1 MDNGA
6 AESHAFST
14 TMDQFARPDLLSK
27 NVCSR
32 VSIRTKVTSRIKHA
46 RSRILYPI
54 NVLMSNQQSKPGSSA
69 GTALMDAPNG
79 ERERVFEAFR
89 QWGYLEAD
97 LDPLGFLQPAE
108 HPDLQL
114 DSEFAEEARRV
125 YCSTIGAEFMHI
137 PDPQRRRWI
146 QERLE
151 GLQPA
156 VDQQHALDQL
166 IRADLFELVLQ
177 QRYLGSKRFSLEG
190 VTALIPLVDEI
201 LEGAGQRGAIELVMG
216 MSHRGRLNVMAHI
229 AKRAPEEVF
238 AGFEDV
244 DPRSVLGGGDVKY
257 HMGATGEYITR
268 SGAKIHI
275 HLVSNPS
282 HLEAVDPVTVGRT
295 RAKQE
300 RAGQGG
306 NNKFLPLLVHGDGA
320 FAGQGVFAE
329 TLNAADIPAYSVGG
343 TVHVIVNNLI
353 GFTTISRELHSSRFA
368 AQLARRQNIP
378 IFHVNAEDV
387 DAVIRVGRLAI
398 EYRYTFGSDVVI
410 DLIGYR
416 RHGHSEVDDP
426 TITQP
431 LIYKAIKDHP
441 PLWELYAED
450 AGIEDAKSRAETIKA
465 ELEGAQKRA
474 SSIRKKPNLRQLP
487 SYWNGFTGGR
497 HKPEYEVETAV
508 SSEELHELTS
518 RLTTYPADFHIHP
531 KVKKLLE
538 QRAEMGTGKRA
549 VDYGMAE
556 ALAFASLVK
565 TGTPVRLS
573 GQDSRRGTFNQRHS
587 VLLDIENEQE
597 YVPLQHVSEQQARCA
612 IYNSTLSE
620 AGILG
625 FEYGYSRDFPEAL
638 VLWEAQFGDF
648 ANVAQAVID
657 QFIVAGEAKWD
668 LLSGLV
674 LLLPHGYEG
683 QGPEHSS
690 ARIERFL
697 QLAAVDNFQIAQP
710 STAAQYFHLLRR
722 QALRPWRKPLV
733 VFTPK
738 SMLRHPEASSS
749 IEEFSNSSFLRVRP
763 DTEANNA
770 RRILLCSGKIGHEL
784 RMERRKKKDM
794 GIAVTFVEQ
803 LYPFPEAE
811 IAAELN
817 RFPNA
822 REIVWVQE
830 EPANMGALN
839 YMLPRLRHLA
849 GERSVLSVK
858 RSASPSPATGSA
870 KAHEVEQKALLSL
883 ALTNNGK

>member
-1 MDNGA
+1 M
-6 AESHAFST
+6 E
-14 TMDQFARPDLLSK
+14 
-27 NVCSR
+27 
-32 VSIRTKVTSRIKHA
+32 
-46 RSRILYPI
+46 
-54 NVLMSNQQSKPGSSA
+54 
-69 GTALMDAPNG
+69 APQA
-79 ERERVFEAFR
+79 ERERVFDAFR
-89 QWGYLEAD
+89 HWGYLEAD
-97 LDPLGFLQPAE
+97 LDPLGFLAPVP
-108 HPDLQL
+108 HPELQL
-114 DSEFAEEARRV
+114 DGEFAQEARKF
-125 YCSTIGAEFMHI
+125 YCSTVGVEFMHI
-137 PDPQRRRWI
+137 PDPERRRWI

-151 GLQPA
+151 AEPA
-156 VDQQHALDQL
+156 PVDQERALDQL

-177 QRYLGSKRFSLEG
+177 QRYLGTKRFSLEG

-201 LEGAGQRGAIELVMG
+201 LDGAGQYGAVELVMG
-216 MSHRGRLNVMAHI
+216 MSHRGRLNVVAHI

-257 HMGATGEYITR
+257 HMGATGEYTTR
-268 SGAKIHI
+268 GGAKLHI

-295 RAKQE
+295 RAKQD
-300 RAGQGG
+300 RAGEDGVKQ
-306 NNKFLPLLVHGDGA
+306 FLPLLVHGDGA

-329 TLNAADIPAYSVGG
+329 TLNLADIPGYTVGG

-353 GFTTISRELHSSRFA
+353 GFTTTSRELHSSLFA
-368 AQLARRQNIP
+368 AQLARRQDVP

-387 DAVIRVGRLAI
+387 DAVIRIARLALD
-398 EYRYTFGSDVVI
+398 YRYTFGSDVVV

-431 LIYKAIKDHP
+431 LIYKAIKEHP
-441 PLWELYAED
+441 PLWEIYADDNGLED
-450 AGIEDAKSRAETIKA
+450 ARSRADAIKA
-465 ELEGAQKRA
+465 ELEAAQKRA
-474 SSIRKKPNLRQLP
+474 GSIRKKPSLRQLP
-487 SYWNGFTGGR
+487 DYWDKYKGLR
-497 HKPEYEVETAV
+497 HKPQYEVETSV
-508 SSEELHELTS
+508 SSEELAQLTQ
-518 RLTTYPADFHIHP
+518 RLTTFPASFHVHP
-531 KVKKLLE
+531 KVGKLLE
-538 QRAEMGTGKRA
+538 QRAEMGTGKRP

-556 ALAFASLVK
+556 ALAFGSLLK
-565 TGTPVRLS
+565 SGTPIRLS

-597 YVPLQHVSEQQARCA
+597 YVPLEHISDGQARCQ

-620 AGILG
+620 AGVLG
-625 FEYGYSRDFPEAL
+625 FEYGYSRDYPETL

-657 QFIVAGEAKWD
+657 QFIVSGEAKWD

-697 QLAAVDNFQIAQP
+697 QLAAFDNFQIAQP

-749 IEEFSNSSFLRVRP
+749 INQFSSGNFLRVRP
-763 DTEANNA
+763 DAEVHDA
-770 RRILLCSGKIGHEL
+770 RRILLCTGKIGHEI
-784 RMERRKKKDM
+784 RMERKKKKISDVA
-794 GIAVTFVEQ
+794 IAFVEQ
-803 LYPFPEAE
+803 LYPFPETE
-811 IAAELN
+811 LAAELS
-817 RFPNA
+817 RYPDA
-822 REIVWVQE
+822 EIVWVQE
-830 EPANMGALN
+830 EPSNMGALN
-839 YMLPRLRHLA
+839 YILPRLRRLA
-849 GERSVLSVK
+849 GDRPILSVK

-870 KAHEVEQKALLSL
+870 KAHDVEQKTILSL
-883 ALTNNGK
+883 ALTTNGH